1 LLFPKHVEAVVQL
14 EFRIGSI
21 SWIKLDPNPVTFAI
35 SGVILKPDWVPK
47 TYIGLA
53 ATANDDPATSIA
65 DFNTFRLA
73 QQFRAIAYCR
83 VGVEVDDK
91 TRAVT
96 KVVPIASFTD
106 PGYTPPFRL
115 MKFPSA
121 GIGSAFD
128 GWEAF
133 KSTWSFSYHA
143 GELSAV
149 SSAVIGRRHPNS
161 TIIGVPTIETVLAN
175 MMVKFRAGAITDSLG
190 VGSIGCPYHVPW
202 VWCETVATYAG
213 GKVKL
218 YGRGSI
224 FPTHAW
230 YADGLQIMTQAR
242 VGDLNFPKVPL
253 AGATAGTY
261 GPFSGRALNP
271 FKIIVPALALYP
283 VLSKGAPA
291 VGPQTAL
298 SAEAGLTGSVE
309 SHANTVVGGSLNTV

>member
-1 LLFPKHVEAVVQL
+1 MQL
-14 EFRIGSI
+14 EFKIGSI

-35 SGVILKPDWVPK
+35 SGVILEPDWVPK

-53 ATANDDPATSIA
+53 ATANDDPSTSIA
-65 DFNTFRLA
+65 DFNTFRSA
-73 QQFRAIAYCR
+73 QQFRAMAYCH
-83 VGVEVDDK
+83 VGVAVDDK
-91 TRAVT
+91 TQAVT
-96 KVVPIASFTD
+96 KVVPIANFTD
-106 PGYTPPFRL
+106 PGYTPPFSL
-115 MKFPSA
+115 KKFPSA
-121 GIGSAFD
+121 GIGSVFD
-128 GWEAF
+128 GWQAL

-149 SSAVIGRRHPNS
+149 SSVVTGGRHPNS
-161 TIIGVPTIETVLAN
+161 TIIGVPTTEIVLAN

-213 GKVKL
+213 GMVKL

-230 YADGLQIMTQAR
+230 YVDGRQMMTQAR
-242 VGDLNFPKVPL
+242 VGDSFFPKVPL
-253 AGATAGTY
+253 PGATAGAY

-271 FKIIVPALALYP
+271 FKISVPSLALFP

-309 SHANTVVGGSLNTV
+309 SHANTVVGGSLNTA